1 MRDRWRLPART
12 LSAHG
17 LACMLAAMAMAV
29 PAAAQE
35 TWPARPIKFVVPS
48 PPGSTTDLTARAIGQ
63 RISGPLGQPVVIE
76 NRPGAAG
83 QIGMQQVARSPAD
96 GYTYVVVSASTTVV
110 PPAVTKTLPY
120 VVTRDFAP
128 VSLIAST
135 RLMMVVAKESPW
147 NSVADVVA
155 AAKAAPGKITY
166 GDSASLYLLSM
177 ERFKQLAGID
187 LVGVK
192 YKGPAD
198 AANDLIGGR
207 LGVTPDS
214 LGSVS
219 GHLQSGRVKPLA
231 VFSAE
236 RLPGLPQVPTMI
248 ELGYQDF
255 EFDGWIGL
263 LAPAGTPPAIVRRLA
278 DEIATAIRSD
288 EIRQQYAGWM
298 LDPVSMAPDRF
309 TAMIARETE
318 RFEAIA
324 RRAGIEKQ

>member
-1 MRDRWRLPART
+1 MQHRSNGVMTWTRAWA
-12 LSAHG
+12 
-17 LACMLAAMAMAV
+17 LAAMVVAL

-35 TWPARPIKFVVPS
+35 AWPTRPIRFVVPS
-48 PPGSTTDLTARAIGQ
+48 PPGSTTDLTVRAVGQ
-63 RISGPLGQPVVIE
+63 RISGPLGQPIVIE

-96 GYTYVVVSASTTVV
+96 GYSFVVVSASTTVV

-135 RLMMVVAKESPW
+135 RLMMVVSKESPW
-147 NSVADVVA
+147 NSVADLVA

-248 ELGYQDF
+248 ELGYKDF
-255 EFDGWIGL
+255 EFDGWIGV

-278 DEIATAIRSD
+278 DEIAAAVRSD

-298 LDPVSMAPDRF
+298 LDPVSMTPDRF